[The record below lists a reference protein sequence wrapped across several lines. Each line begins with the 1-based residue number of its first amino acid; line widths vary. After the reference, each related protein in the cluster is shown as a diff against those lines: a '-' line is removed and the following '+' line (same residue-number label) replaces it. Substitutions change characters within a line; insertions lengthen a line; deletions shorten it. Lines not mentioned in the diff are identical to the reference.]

1 MANGTGFGKTIFI
14 GDQFVLEEVPA
25 IVSAISYETMATVER
40 FTGDGWT
47 LEDNRIEVP
56 GYKDKKKEQQGRSI
70 DRILEVM
77 NIDVKK
83 YPIKITFGGS
93 LLAGSGVGASA
104 ASCDRHHPAG
114 TGLRDSPTRI
124 TAASGAAYLAVV
136 RRVPGQ
142 LPDDRRGLVGH
153 AALTDRLAR
162 TDSIFLRLNL
172 LLLLVVT
179 FLPFPTGLVG
189 EALREPSSERVFVTL
204 YGLTLLAIRLL
215 GFALDEYADREHL
228 YAPRSDDEEQRE
240 RRQLVPVVAAYLIA
254 ILIGLAFPV
263 LAVALYLG
271 IAVYLVVPFREVSQL
286 LLRRLAARHRLGR
299 WTISAHRPAL

>member
-1 MANGTGFGKTIFI
+1 MEAFSDGVFAIAITLLVLDFAIHPPGSPLHQVLHIWPSFVAYLVSFLTI
-14 GDQFVLEEVPA
+14 
-25 IVSAISYETMATVER
+25 
-40 FTGDGWT
+40 
-47 LEDNRIEVP
+47 
-56 GYKDKKKEQQGRSI
+56 
-70 DRILEVM
+70 
-77 NIDVKK
+77 
-83 YPIKITFGGS
+83 
-93 LLAGSGVGASA
+93 
-104 ASCDRHHPAG
+104 
-114 TGLRDSPTRI
+114 
-124 TAASGAAYLAVV
+124 GAAWL
-136 RRVPGQ
+136 
-142 LPDDRRGLVGH
+142 GH

-240 RRQLVPVVAAYLIA
+240 RKQLLPVVAAYLIA

-263 LAVALYLG
+263 IAVAFYLS

-286 LLRRLAARHRLGR
+286 LLRR
-299 WTISAHRPAL
+299 S